1 MEITYEKVGD
11 YHLPMLEPGEKAA
24 PSLGMWAQMRLAYL
38 KNHRRAL
45 YTNLL
50 TTGKLNSHLAEVES
64 QATETM
70 ERLTS
75 QMAKRE
81 GADEAM
87 KRADRMGWVGITNSI
102 QASARETVIRDLI
115 HS

>member
-50 TTGKLNSHLAEVES
+50 TTGELNSHLAEVEN

-75 QMAKRE
+75 QMEKRE

-87 KRADRMGWVGITNSI
+87 KKTDRMGWVGIMNSI

-115 HS
+115 YS

>member
-11 YHLPMLEPGEKAA
+11 YPLPMLEPGEKAA
-24 PSLGMWAQMRLAYL
+24 PSLGMWAQMRLSYL
-38 KNHRRAL
+38 KSHRRAL

-50 TTGKLNSHLAEVES
+50 TTSRLNAHLAEVES
-64 QATETM
+64 QATEMM

-81 GADEAM
+81 GVSEAM
-87 KRADRMGWVGITNSI
+87 KRADRMGWAGITNSI

-115 HS
+115 QS

>member
-1 MEITYEKVGD
+1 MEITYKKIGD
-11 YHLPMLEPGEKAA
+11 YHLPRLEPGEKAP
-24 PSLGMWAQMRLAYL
+24 PSLGMWAQMRLGYL

-50 TTGKLNSHLAEVES
+50 TTGELNDHLAEVES

-70 ERLTS
+70 ERLAS
-75 QMAKRE
+75 RMAKRE
-81 GADEAM
+81 GADETM
-87 KRADRMGWVGITNSI
+87 KRADRMGWVGIMNNI

>member
-11 YHLPMLEPGEKAA
+11 YHLPMLAPSEKAA
-24 PSLGMWAQMRLAYL
+24 PSLGMWAQMRLCYL

-50 TTGKLNSHLAEVES
+50 TTGRLNDHLAEMEI

-87 KRADRMGWVGITNSI
+87 KRADRMGWVGAMNGIR
-102 QASARETVIRDLI
+102 ARARETVIRDLI